1 MDCERTKS
9 GAKRSKLAKTL
20 EFKTLRTIFA
30 LSVREMSTA
39 YGKNAGGYFWAIVEP
54 ILAIALLSFVFELV
68 LRSPSIGS
76 NFQIFY
82 ASGLLPYAFYNQ
94 TANKVARAVRFS
106 KSLLFYPSVTF
117 VDAITA
123 RFMVNAITH
132 VIISYVLL
140 TGIILFYDLRL
151 SIDVPSL
158 MLGMSM
164 AAVLGLGIGVL
175 NCFLF
180 AFVPFWDVVW
190 TVLNRPLF
198 ILSTVIYA
206 FEDVPV
212 AFRDWL
218 WFNPLIHVVGAM
230 RRGVYSTYDAHYVEP
245 MYVFGIGLT
254 CLCLGLLFL
263 KLFVFEIL
271 NR

>member
-1 MDCERTKS
+1 MSSTS
-9 GAKRSKLAKTL
+9 
-20 EFKTLRTIFA
+20 FKTFRTVFA

-39 YGKNAGGYFWAIVEP
+39 YGKSAGGYFWAIIEP
-54 ILAIALLSFVFELV
+54 VFAIALLAFVFELV

-94 TANKVARAVRFS
+94 TANKVARAIRSS
-106 KSLLFYPSVTF
+106 KSLLFYPAVTF
-117 VDAITA
+117 VDAIAA
-123 RFMVNAITH
+123 RFLVNAVTH
-132 VIISYVLL
+132 IIIFYVIV
-140 TGIILFYDLRL
+140 TGIIFAYDLRVTVDIP
-151 SIDVPSL
+151 SII
-158 MLGMSM
+158 LGLSM

-180 AFVPFWDVVW
+180 VYVPFWDVIW

-218 WFNPLIHVVGAM
+218 WYNPLIHIVGAV
-230 RRGVYSTYDAHYVEP
+230 RRGVFSTYEAEYVEP
-245 MYVFGIGLT
+245 LYVFGIGLV
-254 CLCLGLLFL
+254 CLCMGLAFL
-263 KLFVFEIL
+263 NLFVRDIV